1 MLVIPRRPGESVV
14 IDGDI
19 TLTVIEVRD
28 DKVRLGIQIPR
39 GGTVHRREV
48 YEAILGPMDDQ
59 DMGPPSPLL
68 PGGDH

>member
-1 MLVIPRRPGESVV
+1 MLVIPREKDESL
-14 IDGDI
+14 IINDDI

-68 PGGDH
+68 PGGNH

>member
-14 IDGDI
+14 IDGNI
-19 TLTVIEVRD
+19 IVTVIEVRG
-28 DKVRLGIQIPR
+28 DKVRLGIEVPR

-48 YEAILGPMDDQ
+48 YEAILGPMDEQ
-59 DMGPPSPLL
+59 DMEPWFPLE